1 MINWGVDGFYI
12 FMVVSICVGIVLIVI
27 FNN

>member
-12 FMVVSICVGIVLIVI
+12 VMVVSIWVGIVLIVI